1 MSLILASGSPRR
13 RELMTLIT
21 PNYTVAPSD
30 VDESRIT
37 AATPAQLAQ
46 ALAEAKALAV
56 AQQHPDDFKDLVVR
70 VAGYSA
76 LFNDLERKTQDDI
89 IERTEH
95 EL

>member
-13 RELMTLIT
+13 RELMALIT

-46 ALAEAKALAV
+46 ALAEGKPVVALESTIISHGMPYP
-56 AQQHPDDFKDLVVR
+56 QNLDF
-70 VAGYSA
+70 G
-76 LFNDLERKTQDDI
+76 RKVEQI
-89 IERTEH
+89 IREAAP
-95 EL
+95 

>member
-1 MSLILASGSPRR
+1 MQFNIVST
-13 RELMTLIT
+13 ETL
-21 PNYTVAPSD
+21 
-30 VDESRIT
+30 
-37 AATPAQLAQ
+37 
-46 ALAEAKALAV
+46 KK

>member
-1 MSLILASGSPRR
+1 MQTDSGTKRMRDLIRTFFALGGWHVQFNIVSTD
-13 RELMTLIT
+13 TL
-21 PNYTVAPSD
+21 
-30 VDESRIT
+30 
-37 AATPAQLAQ
+37 
-46 ALAEAKALAV
+46 KK
-56 AQQHPDDFKDLVVR
+56 AQQRPDDFKDLVVR